1 MTDISK
7 MTEKDLCFMFDHTNL
22 KAYAS
27 SEDIRKLCAE
37 AKEYGFRMVAINPV
51 HTAMCR
57 EILSGTDVHVGP
69 CVSFPLGQN
78 TIEEKCTETLLAI
91 SQGADEIDYVTN
103 LTAVKD
109 GRWDYI
115 EREMRTIADIC
126 RSAGVISKVIFEN
139 CYLEKQEIEHLAK
152 IALIAKP
159 DFIKTSTG
167 FGTGG
172 ATVEDVALMKQTV
185 GDAVQVKAAGGI
197 RSWETCK
204 AMIEAG
210 AARIGCSAG
219 IQILKEFGP
228 RVSQQRIQSLQF
240 LPVVIPGADKGAASV
255 VEGMVSIIT
264 PCYNGERYI
273 AEIRRYLGIGE

>member
-139 CYLEKQEIEHLAK
+139 CYLEKQEIEHAGKSGRRHPKLGD
-152 IALIAKP
+152 LQGY
-159 DFIKTSTG
+159 DRGRRS
-167 FGTGG
+167 
-172 ATVEDVALMKQTV
+172 EDRML
-185 GDAVQVKAAGGI
+185 GRNSDP
-197 RSWETCK
+197 E
-204 AMIEAG
+204 
-210 AARIGCSAG
+210 G
-219 IQILKEFGP
+219 IQGSCEVNN
-228 RVSQQRIQSLQF
+228 R
-240 LPVVIPGADKGAASV
+240 ANMD
-255 VEGMVSIIT
+255 
-264 PCYNGERYI
+264 
-273 AEIRRYLGIGE
+273 

>member
-126 RSAGVISKVIFEN
+126 RSAGIN
-139 CYLEKQEIEHLAK
+139 CRRCSGKGECIEI
-152 IALIAKP
+152 
-159 DFIKTSTG
+159 
-167 FGTGG
+167 
-172 ATVEDVALMKQTV
+172 AT
-185 GDAVQVKAAGGI
+185 
-197 RSWETCK
+197 
-204 AMIEAG
+204 
-210 AARIGCSAG
+210 
-219 IQILKEFGP
+219 
-228 RVSQQRIQSLQF
+228 
-240 LPVVIPGADKGAASV
+240 
-255 VEGMVSIIT
+255 
-264 PCYNGERYI
+264 
-273 AEIRRYLGIGE
+273 